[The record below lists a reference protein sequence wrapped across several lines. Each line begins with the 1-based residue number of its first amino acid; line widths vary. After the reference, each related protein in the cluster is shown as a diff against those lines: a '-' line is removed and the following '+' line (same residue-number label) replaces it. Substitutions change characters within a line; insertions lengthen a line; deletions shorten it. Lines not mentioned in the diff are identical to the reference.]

1 VQYKALR
8 LIPGFENAKM
18 YRPGYAIEYDYFPPM
33 QLDHSLQT
41 KLIKGLYFAGQ
52 INGTTGY
59 EEAGGQGLL
68 AGINATRSIDDLP
81 PLVLGR
87 HESYIGVLIDDLVHK
102 GTDEPYRMFT
112 SRAEYRILLRGDN
125 ADQRL
130 TPIGKEI
137 GLANEERVSKYQ
149 DRKTEIAKI
158 LSLFQEVKITPEEV
172 NGLFA
177 ELGTADLK
185 QQMPMANILTRPQV
199 SLEHLMRIEKVRST
213 FDTFSFSAL
222 SSAEIEHK
230 YQGYIEKEQDV
241 VNKSLSL
248 EELIIPETF
257 NYEKVNSL
265 STESRQK
272 FAKIRPKTLGAAKR
286 ISGINPSDIAIL
298 MVHIGR

>member
-1 VQYKALR
+1 
-8 LIPGFENAKM
+8 M
-18 YRPGYAIEYDYFPPM
+18 
-33 QLDHSLQT
+33 T
-41 KLIKGLYFAGQ
+41 
-52 INGTTGY
+52 
-59 EEAGGQGLL
+59 L
-68 AGINATRSIDDLP
+68 A

-137 GLANEERVSKYQ
+137 GLANEERVLKYQ
-149 DRKTEIAKI
+149 DRKAEITKI
-158 LSLFQEVKITPEEV
+158 LGLFQEIKITPEEV

-199 SLEHLMRIEKVRST
+199 SLENLMRLEKVKSA
-213 FDTFSFSAL
+213 FEVFSFSAL
-222 SSAEIEHK
+222 TSAEIEHK

-248 EELIIPETF
+248 EELIIPDTF

-272 FAKIRPKTLGAAKR
+272 FSKIRPKTLGAAKR